1 MKRYQPFAGVFL
13 AALLSACGGGSSS
26 SPPSADNAPAITTTA
41 AAILAADKSDAL
53 PALNRDATVLGVDAN
68 GNGVRDDLD
77 AYIAALPDTV
87 LQKAALSQMAAAI
100 GNALTTD
107 TANLSS
113 MLIASKKIAAA
124 AACNHARYDSATASK
139 KSAEIEKISVNTK
152 TRFQAYDK
160 FNAALSGTTFVRPQ
174 GDGCAN

>member
-1 MKRYQPFAGVFL
+1 MKIYQSFAGVCL
-13 AALLSACGGGSSS
+13 TALLSACGAGSSS
-26 SPPSADNAPAITTTA
+26 ADSATPITTTA
-41 AAILAADKSDAL
+41 AAILAADKSGAL
-53 PALNRDATVLGVDAN
+53 PALNRDATVLGVDVN

-113 MLIASKKIAAA
+113 MLIASKQIAAA